1 MTRKAVVIEDN
12 ANNRY
17 LLGILLRNAG
27 FSVVELADG
36 KAAVAT
42 VRREAPD
49 VVLLDIQMPDMD
61 GYEVAAA
68 LKLDPVAAR
77 IPIVGVSSFAMP
89 GDRERALKAGFAS
102 YLEKPVDP
110 DRFAESILSILGL
123 TGGAK

>member
-27 FSVVELADG
+27 FSVVELPDG
-36 KAAVAT
+36 KNAVAT

-61 GYEVAAA
+61 GYEVAAV
-68 LKLDPVAAR
+68 LRLDPVAAR

-110 DRFAESILSILGL
+110 ERFAESVLSILGPS
-123 TGGAK
+123 GGAQ